1 MPRQKLA
8 TSELAAAS
16 LGETMVSRP
25 DWRWGLEVE
34 AERWLV
40 GWERGIVKEEVVGLA
55 QQVWE

>member
-40 GWERGIVKEEVVGLA
+40 GWERGIVSRARGGIGDF
-55 QQVWE
+55 